1 MTYLE
6 LDDIF
11 TIKEGMRVN
20 ATVPI
25 KWVYDN
31 CPNSS
36 RIDSCTVTVSGRFAY
51 LVGKYRVTH
60 VAHEGGLSV
69 LWRSAARHVYAQKIN
84 NPIKGERID
93 FYQTRGRQPLIEN
106 IKAINHK

>member
-20 ATVPI
+20 AAVPV

-31 CPNSS
+31 CRNSS
-36 RIDSCTVTVSGRFAY
+36 KIASCTITVSGRFAY
-51 LVGKYRVTH
+51 LAGRYRVTH

-84 NPIKGERID
+84 NSRKGERID
-93 FYQTRGRQPLIEN
+93 FYQSRGYQPLIEN